1 MILVA
6 DLACSTF
13 AVSGWQTRV
22 EFPRKALVRRPTTGT
37 RVRICY
43 RTSAV
48 ILRAAT
54 IIPSSW
60 LVANASRSRLL
71 ASSRS
76 ADASRVTRTR
86 ARSALARALQGRAP
100 IRSFAST
107 ASRSS
112 HRCSRPARRP
122 RATQSHQSLPQCCRN
137 KQRRRRGRAVPL
149 RTRTVS
155 PGPAGHAQFCQNS
168 PALCFP
174 PTSKPPNGYIQF
186 CQNSP
191 VLCTKPN

>member
-107 ASRSS
+107 PSRSS
-112 HRCSRPARRP
+112 HCRSRAATQTQSDPVTPISAAVLPQQTAPAPGEGGAASNADSVARPA
-122 RATQSHQSLPQCCRN
+122 
-137 KQRRRRGRAVPL
+137 GY
-149 RTRTVS
+149 
-155 PGPAGHAQFCQNS
+155 AQFCQNS
-168 PALCFP
+168 PALCVP
-174 PTSKPPNGYIQF
+174 PTSKSPNGDIQF

-191 VLCTKPN
+191 VLCNKPN